1 MTVSIFGTRPPK
13 AVLNMALATGIL
25 LASGLY
31 IQSRA
36 ELPATQIQGSTEYI
50 SGGFGLDESTAL
62 KQAMDQWPLALTF
75 ASQVDGKAA
84 YAGEVQVVIRN
95 ASDATV
101 LNVSS
106 DGPYFLARLDPGSY
120 RVFATYDNQTQS
132 KDITI
137 APAGTTRVTFTWNRP
152 ASGPD

>member
-1 MTVSIFGTRPPK
+1 MKVSILSIRPPK
-13 AVLNMALATGIL
+13 AVLNMALATAVL

-31 IQSRA
+31 AQSRA
-36 ELPATQIQGSTEYI
+36 ELPQTQIQGGTEYI
-50 SGGFGLDESTAL
+50 SGGFGQDESTAL
-62 KQAMDQWPLALTF
+62 KQAMNQWPLALTF

-101 LNVSS
+101 LNVAS

-120 RVFATYDNQTQS
+120 RIFATYDNQTQS
-132 KDITI
+132 REITI
-137 APAGTTRVTFTWNRP
+137 GPSGTTRVMFTWNRP

>member
-1 MTVSIFGTRPPK
+1 MNVSIFGIRPPK
-13 AVLNMALATGIL
+13 AVLNIALATGIL

-101 LNVSS
+101 LN
-106 DGPYFLARLDPGSY
+106 
-120 RVFATYDNQTQS
+120 
-132 KDITI
+132 
-137 APAGTTRVTFTWNRP
+137 
-152 ASGPD
+152 